1 MLQFWFSHLES
12 YNFLTVFLASVLPT
26 SNPFCTLQTN
36 LHLIIP
42 LKSITHST
50 SYATA
55 PFIEFSEIIKIVYN
69 STVKSG
75 REGGGGGGGMRRDQ
89 PQNLL

>member
-1 MLQFWFSHLES
+1 M
-12 YNFLTVFLASVLPT
+12 T
-26 SNPFCTLQTN
+26 
-36 LHLIIP
+36 IP

-55 PFIEFSEIIKIVYN
+55 LFIEFSEIIKIVYN

-75 REGGGGGGGMRRDQ
+75 REGGGGDEKRSTTE
-89 PQNLL
+89 LVVCIYE